1 MSLLT
6 LLSIARSALL
16 TQQRAMSVSAQ
27 NIANASTPGYSRQ
40 RLNLVAATPLL
51 TPLGAL
57 GRGVADA
64 GISRVRD
71 RVLDAAYRRE
81 SGLLADATARQ
92 TVLEQ
97 VEGAFG
103 EPSDI

>member
-51 TPLGAL
+51 TPLGAQASVQVAMI
-57 GRGVADA
+57 GVVGS
-64 GISRVRD
+64 GIVG
-71 RVLDAAYRRE
+71 LAFGTWPAYRAANLDPIE
-81 SGLLADATARQ
+81 SLRY
-92 TVLEQ
+92 E
-97 VEGAFG
+97 
-103 EPSDI
+103 